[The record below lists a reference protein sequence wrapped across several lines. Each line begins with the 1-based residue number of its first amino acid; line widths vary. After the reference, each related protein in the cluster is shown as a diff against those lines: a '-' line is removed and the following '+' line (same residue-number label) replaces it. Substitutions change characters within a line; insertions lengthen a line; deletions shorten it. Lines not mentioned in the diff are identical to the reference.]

1 MKRAGATFDLSS
13 RVALV
18 TGAGHGLGKSHASE
32 LARNGAN
39 VALLDI
45 DRSAGEQTA
54 GMIASNGGDAL
65 AFEVDVADRH
75 AVEQAVEW
83 VVGEWGRIDVVVS
96 NAGTIHSATGL
107 LATDDEDWHRTL
119 AVHVDGCLNVT
130 RACVPWLEK
139 SPAGR
144 VVIVGSMWGQRGDG
158 HSYAYVAAKG
168 ALAAFARNLAAEFGP
183 KGICVNT
190 ISPGSI
196 RTRMAADYTD
206 EDIAEDSKSIPL
218 GRWAAAEEISDLV
231 VFLASD
237 QSSYL
242 TGQTIAINGGQ
253 IICGY

>member
-1 MKRAGATFDLSS
+1 MKRAGTAFDLSS

-32 LARNGAN
+32 LARNGAK
-39 VALLDI
+39 VAVLDI

-65 AFEVDVADRH
+65 ALDVDVSDRP
-75 AVEQAVEW
+75 AVEQAVER
-83 VVGEWGRIDVVVS
+83 VAGEWGRIDVVVS

-107 LATDDEDWHRTL
+107 R
-119 AVHVDGCLNVT
+119 
-130 RACVPWLEK
+130 LEK

-231 VFLASD
+231 VFLPSD